1 MNEGF
6 GDDELGK
13 LKSDHKQKKE
23 KINLLA
29 PMTTAVSGPKIELY
43 SNKEAAIDGCKGVID
58 YRDDLIKF
66 RVTGG
71 AVTINGEKIELLEL
85 TDNSALIKGEF
96 QSVEFLMR

>member
-1 MNEGF
+1 M
-6 GDDELGK
+6 GK
-13 LKSDHKQKKE
+13 LKSDHKQRKE
-23 KINLLA
+23 KINLLTPITA
-29 PMTTAVSGPKIELY
+29 AVSGPKIELC

-71 AVTINGEKIELLEL
+71 TVTINGERLELLEL

>member
-1 MNEGF
+1 M
-6 GDDELGK
+6 GK
-13 LKSDHKQKKE
+13 LKSDHKQRKE
-23 KINLLA
+23 KINLLTPVA
-29 PMTTAVSGPKIELY
+29 SAVAGPKIELC

-71 AVTINGEKIELLEL
+71 TVTINGEKLELLEL
-85 TDNSALIKGEF
+85 TDSSALIKGNF